1 MFQLEI
7 AATSFEDAVN
17 AVAGGADSLEVSRD
31 LPNGGLTPSVEIVRA
46 ILAEVSIPAHVIVRP
61 HARDFC
67 YTEREIAEIL
77 HDTRQFAQMGVA
89 SIVFGAVTTVG
100 DNHLNIALIQKIAQA
115 AAPTPVT
122 VHRALDGCADPEA
135 ALKALIGIV
144 PRILTSGPA
153 SNAWDGRAV
162 TRRWVE
168 GYERHFQF
176 VLSGGIRIEQLAELT
191 ATRAPVYHIG
201 GAARTDNAV
210 DPAKVRRLRAALG

>member
-7 AATSFEDAVN
+7 AATSFEDAIK
-17 AVAGGADSLEVSRD
+17 AVEGGADSLEISRN
-31 LPNGGLTPSVEIVRA
+31 LPNGGLTPSVEVVHV
-46 ILAEVSIPAHVIVRP
+46 ILAEVNIPVHVIVRP

-77 HDTRQFAQMGVA
+77 HDSRLFAQMGVA
-89 SIVFGAVTTVG
+89 SVVFGAVTAEDQLDT
-100 DNHLNIALIQKIAQA
+100 ALIQKVAEV
-115 AAPTPVT
+115 AAPTPLT

-135 ALKALIGIV
+135 ALKALIGVV

-153 SNAWDGRAV
+153 ITAWDGRDV

-168 GYERHFQF
+168 HYGRHFQF
-176 VLSGGIRIEQLAELT
+176 VLSGGIGLEQLAELT

-201 GAARTDNAV
+201 GAARTDDVV
-210 DPAKVRRLRAALG
+210 DPTKVKRLRDALR